1 MGWPAIQGYKN
12 GEDVVADN
20 LNRPLNQLAERT
32 EYLLRLVQ
40 GNDNTQV
47 CLKDVAVP
55 GEGADG
61 HPSVGQVVYHDPDTG
76 SFALAT
82 AKEGQDAWFYADQQA
97 MAVGVVSAVGDNTAT
112 VVLCGRVDFPGDGIP
127 VEDLI
132 ADVDPHGGRHYL
144 AGIPS
149 YGKLTRSPSGPVI
162 YVGDVR
168 LNADRT
174 CVTSIIVNPQYRDTG
189 ESHIHRQFVVSGVPL
204 GGYAVKDTERSRYYA
219 VGIVADDAERVVA
232 PVQPGISVTPC
243 GTWASAEVATYVLSI
258 VYGAGAEDTWASY
271 RLHWE
276 SPTDG
281 VGDTPITVASA
292 PKASFVSGL
301 LPVGTKGLS
310 VRLTA
315 GSSSVTPAVQVGKTW
330 TMTLP
335 DSARAWANYSDPDN
349 PSRIG
354 FRLNLGMYPEM
365 ARYVPPVPENGA
377 DLTASGLSLRGPV
390 FKERMQWRIL
400 PADAEGGPWLVWY
413 GGEVI
418 GDSTT
423 TPFIW
428 KSNEAPAEVRDI
440 VVNAN
445 RMRVG
450 PTGFVTSLQAAPG
463 SPLRITAAQT
473 GADAAQG
480 ALMVALDFTF
490 TTEAGGVPGSEV
502 VKSISGNTFKTGPVV
517 EKIVAGPGMQV
528 NRTQGVVTISAS
540 NGAYAGDF
548 ETIALKNAKQ
558 DVAGGIFPYTK
569 LLGWVNGSGN
579 VASGFTAK
587 FRVPD
592 HIPYKQYRVIV
603 SASVFGE
610 AAASSEAVAAFS
622 FTNYLLKDFSLSPDA
637 IETDDF
643 SGSVASPTPGKQA
656 IVTARFA
663 AGYSAFDP
671 VVIHGFE
678 ALPSGTQRQ
687 YVADLALKDA
697 SGDDILVKP
706 GYFVGLDIARRGL
719 PAGSTDT
726 WYTAPLGFLS
736 LRWNLV
742 EA

>member
-61 HPSVGQVVYHDPDTG
+61 HPSVGQVVYRDPDTG
-76 SFALAT
+76 AFALAT
-82 AKEGQDAWFYADQQA
+82 AKEGQDTWFYADQQA

-127 VEDLI
+127 VGDLI
-132 ADVDPHGGRHYL
+132 ADADPRGGRHYL

-149 YGKLTRSPSGPVI
+149 YGKMTRSPSGPVI

-204 GGYAVKDTERSRYYA
+204 GGYAVQDTERSRYYA

-258 VYGAGAEDTWASY
+258 VYGAGAEDAWESY

-292 PKASFVSGL
+292 SKASFVSGL

-335 DSARAWANYSDPDN
+335 DAARAWANYSDPDN
-349 PSRIG
+349 PARIG

-377 DLTASGLSLRGPV
+377 DLTTNKLNLHNPI
-390 FKERMQWRIL
+390 FK
-400 PADAEGGPWLVWY
+400 
-413 GGEVI
+413 
-418 GDSTT
+418 
-423 TPFIW
+423 
-428 KSNEAPAEVRDI
+428 
-440 VVNAN
+440 
-445 RMRVG
+445 
-450 PTGFVTSLQAAPG
+450 
-463 SPLRITAAQT
+463 
-473 GADAAQG
+473 
-480 ALMVALDFTF
+480 
-490 TTEAGGVPGSEV
+490 
-502 VKSISGNTFKTGPVV
+502 
-517 EKIVAGPGMQV
+517 
-528 NRTQGVVTISAS
+528 
-540 NGAYAGDF
+540 
-548 ETIALKNAKQ
+548 KQ
-558 DVAGGIFPYTK
+558 I
-569 LLGWVNGSGN
+569 
-579 VASGFTAK
+579 
-587 FRVPD
+587 
-592 HIPYKQYRVIV
+592 Q
-603 SASVFGE
+603 
-610 AAASSEAVAAFS
+610 
-622 FTNYLLKDFSLSPDA
+622 
-637 IETDDF
+637 
-643 SGSVASPTPGKQA
+643 
-656 IVTARFA
+656 
-663 AGYSAFDP
+663 
-671 VVIHGFE
+671 
-678 ALPSGTQRQ
+678 
-687 YVADLALKDA
+687 
-697 SGDDILVKP
+697 
-706 GYFVGLDIARRGL
+706 
-719 PAGSTDT
+719 
-726 WYTAPLGFLS
+726 
-736 LRWNLV
+736 
-742 EA
+742 